1 MTLSFALCLPLSL
14 LRCVYFCLFCLFG
27 HWMSV
32 HACSCSET
40 RMRIQAWAHKQLI
53 LYNIMYRFIYCA
65 CCACVYVLCSF
76 VWLVDS
82 IYIVCT
88 TNRMAERSTGV
99 WIARENSKKKRIHD
113 AAAIH
118 STVNITDSMQFGWKF
133 CPSEFIIKI
142 CLSEQLDN
150 WTIIFKFMLHFRSSS
165 KKSPRKKSELCKH
178 AFLLRRIGIT

>member
-1 MTLSFALCLPLSL
+1 MPPSFPPPLCVFLFVLFIWTLNVRARVLVQRNADADTSLSAQTA
-14 LRCVYFCLFCLFG
+14 
-27 HWMSV
+27 HI
-32 HACSCSET
+32 
-40 RMRIQAWAHKQLI
+40 IQH
-53 LYNIMYRFIYCA
+53 YA

-165 KKSPRKKSELCKH
+165 KKSPRKKK
-178 AFLLRRIGIT
+178 RIV

>member
-99 WIARENSKKKRIHD
+99 WIARENSKKKE
-113 AAAIH
+113 
-118 STVNITDSMQFGWKF
+118 SMMLPLYIQQSISLILCNLDGNFAPANSLLKF
-133 CPSEFIIKI
+133 V
-142 CLSEQLDN
+142 
-150 WTIIFKFMLHFRSSS
+150 
-165 KKSPRKKSELCKH
+165 
-178 AFLLRRIGIT
+178 